1 MKTKVAPI
9 IILGE
14 GARSNKVISLGSNKE
29 KSVGFLRI
37 NKLKDGIDYGFDEI
51 VDEKDIGKPLV
62 TIMFSRIDGI
72 KKLADG
78 LNNLY
83 QFCTDKPKFKVG
95 DVMSFTLKNGEEVEA
110 MAMKQEDDGMIFCF
124 VDCLATEYPMNKEG
138 GTEGGYEASDLRRTL
153 NTEILSIFP
162 DDLIPKLIP
171 FGNGDLLKI
180 PSEHEVFGKNVY
192 GKNGDENETQWEP
205 MKLRRNRIAFQ
216 GKNGK
221 WEYWWLRD
229 VLSSAYFAVVANYGF
244 AGSAY
249 ASYSYGVRP
258 AFKI

>member
-9 IILGE
+9 IMLGE
-14 GARSNKVISLGSNKE
+14 GAHSNKVIQLGSNKE
-29 KSVGFLRI
+29 KSIGFLRI
-37 NKLKDGIDYGFDEI
+37 NKLKNGNEYGFDEI
-51 VDEKDIGKPLV
+51 VDEKDVGKPLV
-62 TIMFSRIDGI
+62 TLVFSRIEGI

-83 QFCTDKPKFKVG
+83 QFITDKPKFKVG
-95 DVMSFTLKNGEEVEA
+95 DVMSFVLTSGEEVEA

-124 VDCLATEYPMNKEG
+124 VDCLAKEYPMNKEG

-153 NTEILSIFP
+153 NTEILALFP
-162 DDLIPKLIP
+162 DDLTAKLIP

-192 GKNGDENETQWEP
+192 GKDGDENETQWEP

-216 GKNGK
+216 GTNGE

-229 VLSSAYFAVVANYGF
+229 VDSSAAFALVSNYGF
-244 AGSAY
+244 ASRYAASGSL
-249 ASYSYGVRP
+249 GVRP

>member
-14 GARSNKVISLGSNKE
+14 GARSNKVFTLGSNNE
-29 KSVGFLRI
+29 KTMGFIRI
-37 NKLKDGIDYGFDEI
+37 NKIKDGIKYNFDEA

-62 TIMFSRIDGI
+62 TLIFSRVEGI
-72 KKLADG
+72 KKLSDG

-83 QFCTDKPKFKVG
+83 QFMADKPKFKVG
-95 DVMSFTLKNGEEVEA
+95 DVMSVKLKNGEEVEA

-124 VDCLATEYPMNKEG
+124 VDCLAKEYPMNKEG

-153 NTEILSIFP
+153 NTEILSMFP
-162 DDLIPKLIP
+162 DELIGKLIP

-180 PSEHEVFGKNVY
+180 PSEHEVFGKSVY
-192 GKNGDENETQWEP
+192 GKDGDETEEQWEP

-216 GKNGK
+216 GKNGE

-229 VLSSAYFAVVANYGF
+229 VTSSADFALVAG
-244 AGSAY
+244 GGIAY
-249 ASYSYGVRP
+249 YDDASTSFGVRP